1 MGVAAERR
9 AGTAV
14 DGRLSSVAGGCV
26 DSAQEEPVGAVADAV
41 AAGRMP
47 VVEKFVSVNGE
58 GPRAGRLAAF
68 VRFAGCNLRCSYC
81 DTMWANEPG
90 CPAEW
95 LAVDDVAAWVAST
108 PAACVTLT
116 GGEPALQP
124 LLPQLVRALMALS
137 PVEDGAGGR
146 APRAVEIETNG
157 AVDLTELAA
166 VRRELREDAAGAEA
180 ACDRAR
186 GTGPGAALGPQAF
199 AQGAGLGAVFGSQEA
214 VAPDVGPGA
223 VLGPQAPAQGVLCGS
238 HSLVAP
244 STTLHFTMDWKLPG
258 SGMGDRMLEGNLT
271 LLGPDD
277 TVKFVAGSEE
287 DLREMAR
294 IVRAH
299 GLCER
304 CAVYA
309 SPVFGRIEPARIAA
323 FLQEERLARVTL
335 QLQLHKIIWPS
346 VERGV

>member
-1 MGVAAERR
+1 
-9 AGTAV
+9 
-14 DGRLSSVAGGCV
+14 
-26 DSAQEEPVGAVADAV
+26 
-41 AAGRMP
+41 MP
-47 VVEKFVSVNGE
+47 VVEMFVSVNGE

-90 CPAEW
+90 CPVQW
-95 LAVDDVAAWVAST
+95 LTVDEIAAWVAST
-108 PAACVTLT
+108 PAACTTLT

-124 LLPQLVRALMALS
+124 LLPQLVRALMAL
-137 PVEDGAGGR
+137 PPAEDGAGGR

-157 AVDLTELAA
+157 AVDLAELAA
-166 VRRELREDAAGAEA
+166 VRAELQ
-180 ACDRAR
+180 
-186 GTGPGAALGPQAF
+186 T
-199 AQGAGLGAVFGSQEA
+199 
-214 VAPDVGPGA
+214 APD
-223 VLGPQAPAQGVLCGS
+223 S
-238 HSLVAP
+238 HGDLSGAP
-244 STTLHFTMDWKLPG
+244 SALHFTMDWKLPG
-258 SGMGDRMLEGNLT
+258 SGMGDRMLERNLG
-271 LLGPDD
+271 LLGPGD

-294 IVRAH
+294 VVRTH

-323 FLQEERLARVTL
+323 FLQEERLARVVL
-335 QLQLHKIIWPS
+335 QLQLHKIIWPN